1 MADKIVIFG
10 GSGFLGQRLVRLAA
24 EKGYQVVS
32 VSRKGAPIPAES
44 WHTKVEWVKADVFV
58 RKEWQMVLEDAEV
71 VVDCIGIL
79 QQKKVAGITY
89 AKFNV
94 EVAQILA
101 SEAKEQKVP
110 LFVYISAK
118 RFIPIILKQYFES
131 KQQAEK
137 QVRCYYPEA
146 LIIRPSL
153 FIGKE
158 RQGTQLLDRFIKLI
172 RKLPFF
178 SNFLSDFKPQTVET
192 GAKDILGEI
201 TQKLVSLENRQ
212 TG

>member
-1 MADKIVIFG
+1 MADKIVVFG
-10 GSGFLGQRLVRLAA
+10 GNGFLGQRLVRLAA
-24 EKGYQVVS
+24 EKGYHVVS
-32 VSRKGAPIPAES
+32 VSRKGAPVPAES
-44 WHTKVEWVKADVFV
+44 WHNQVEWVKGDVFV
-58 RKEWQMVLEDAEV
+58 RKEWQIELEDAQV
-71 VVDCIGIL
+71 VVNCIGIV
-79 QQKKVAGITY
+79 QQKKGAGITY

-110 LFVYISAK
+110 LFVYISTK
-118 RFIPIILKQYFES
+118 KFMPIILKKYFES

-137 QVRCYYPEA
+137 QVQYYYPEA

-158 RQGTQLLDRFIKLI
+158 RHGTQLLDRFVKAI

-178 SNFLSDFKPQTVET
+178 SNFLSDFNPQIVET
-192 GAKDILGEI
+192 GAKDILEKI
-201 TQKLVSLENRQ
+201 TQKLVRLENRQ
-212 TG
+212 TE

>member
-1 MADKIVIFG
+1 MTDKIVVFG

-32 VSRKGAPIPAES
+32 ISRKGAPIPAES
-44 WHTKVEWVKADVFV
+44 WHAKVEWVKGNVFV
-58 RKEWQMVLEDAEV
+58 PKEWQMVLGDAEV

-79 QQKKVAGITY
+79 QEKKVAGITY
-89 AKFNV
+89 EKFNV
-94 EVAQILA
+94 EAAQILA
-101 SEAKEQKVP
+101 SEAKEQNVP

-118 RFIPIILKQYFES
+118 KFMPIILKQYFKS
-131 KQQAEK
+131 KKQAEK
-137 QVRCYYPEA
+137 QVHCYYPEA

-158 RQGTQLLDRFIKLI
+158 RQGTQLLDKFVKTI

-178 SNFLSDFKPQTVET
+178 SNFLSDFQPQTVEE
-192 GAKDILGEI
+192 GAKDILEKIIG
-201 TQKLVSLENRQ
+201 KLVSLKIKQ